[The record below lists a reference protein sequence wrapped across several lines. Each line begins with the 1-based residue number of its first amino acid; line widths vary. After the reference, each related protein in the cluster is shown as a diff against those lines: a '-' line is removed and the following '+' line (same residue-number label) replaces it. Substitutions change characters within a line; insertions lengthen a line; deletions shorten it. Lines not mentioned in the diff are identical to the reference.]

1 MLRADKSLTRA
12 ATLAVAAGHVALT
25 AYFVSVKDIFA
36 RRALSGEDYDIHAS
50 QTFRVLEGLKH
61 WGKSWVYDVS
71 LLAGQPEGTI
81 FDAGNK
87 GWELW
92 TVVLHSLGVHEAT
105 AFNSFVLVVMLA
117 GPPVVYTA
125 GRLFDLTP
133 AASCGAAALASALW
147 FFDSFFHWAWWV
159 GMVSSAASA
168 YLGLLPCA
176 LLFRFLERTPKE
188 AGRAALLLVS
198 CAVSLAVA
206 HLIHPYVWFA
216 VAAPMLVL
224 YLRRFEQLPRRAHL
238 GIVAVAAFVLGV
250 NAYWLHNALAHWH
263 YVLDSA
269 YYAQGGAPFLW
280 SDFAGLLRDG
290 SDTGLIGTRTGVRVL
305 VLALGVA
312 GLVSLR
318 RAADRRA
325 LPWGVALGVCFTLA
339 YFGVYIPGGAQTQPY
354 RNVMP
359 LALFATL
366 PAATFVEAIGAKRDV
381 LRAHP
386 GLAGAGVVALVV
398 LGQHLL
404 TQVLYFFP
412 RALPEPKPAYDGS
425 PSPISKY
432 GHLTLPVRGGFAD
445 IHYGL
450 PHEAPGTGALDAA
463 VTWVERNVPEGA
475 RVLVEHGSLG
485 ERIARETGV
494 EVMGGF
500 FERNIAH
507 AEANFFRRYHGG
519 RLATPAEIAEYV
531 RLYNIGWVITQQP
544 RADLD
549 AARAVLEPLPPALP
563 FRVYRTRLPVAP
575 LLQGR
580 GSVRARTNVIEV
592 SATDPREELILSYH
606 FHESLRCQPACRL
619 SRKLIGGDRV
629 GLIGVPAP
637 HPARFTIFNGYE

>member
-50 QTFRVLEGLKH
+50 QTFRVLEGLSL

-92 TVVLHSLGVHEAT
+92 TALLHRLGVHEAT

-117 GPPVVYTA
+117 GPGVVYA
-125 GRLFDLTP
+125 SGRLFDLTP
-133 AASCGAAALASALW
+133 AASCVAAGLASALW

-176 LLFRFLERTPKE
+176 LLFRFLERAPKD
-188 AGRAALLLVS
+188 AGRSVLLLVG

-206 HLIHPYVWFA
+206 HLIHPYVFFA
-216 VAAPMLVL
+216 VAAPLLVL
-224 YLRRFEQLPRRAHL
+224 YLRRFRQLPRGAHL
-238 GIVAVAAFVLGV
+238 GILGVAAFVVGV
-250 NAYWLHNALAHWH
+250 NGYWLHNALAHWH

-290 SDTGLIGTRTGVRVL
+290 SDTGLIGTRTGFRVL
-305 VLALGVA
+305 VLALAVA
-312 GLVSLR
+312 GLVSLQ

-325 LPWGVALGVCFTLA
+325 LPWAAGMGVCFALA
-339 YFGVYIPGGAQTQPY
+339 YFGVYLPGGAQTQPY

-366 PAATFVEAIGAKRDV
+366 PAATFVEAIAAKRDV

-404 TQVLYFFP
+404 AQVLYFLP

-425 PSPISKY
+425 ASPLSKY

-445 IHYGL
+445 MHYGL
-450 PHEAPGTGALDAA
+450 PHQAPGTSALDAA

-485 ERIARETGV
+485 ERIARQTRV

-500 FERNIAH
+500 FERNVAH
-507 AEANFFRRYHGG
+507 AEANFFRRYRG
-519 RLATPAEIAEYV
+519 RLANAFEIAEYL
-531 RLYNIGWVITQQP
+531 RLYNIGWVITEQP

-549 AARAVLEPLPPALP
+549 AARAALEPLLTALP
-563 FRVYRTRLPVAP
+563 FRVYRTRVPVTP
-575 LLQGR
+575 LLSGTGR
-580 GSVRARTNVIEV
+580 VRARTNVIEV
-592 SATDPREELILSYH
+592 SATNPREDLILSYH

-619 SRKLIGGDRV
+619 SRALVARDRV

-637 HPARFTIFNGYE
+637 HPSTFSIVNGYD